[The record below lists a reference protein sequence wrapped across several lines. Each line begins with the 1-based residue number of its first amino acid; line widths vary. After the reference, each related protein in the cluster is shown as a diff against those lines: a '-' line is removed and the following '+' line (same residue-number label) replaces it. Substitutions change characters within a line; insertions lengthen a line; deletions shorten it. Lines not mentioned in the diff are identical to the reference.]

1 MTYNVCRPFV
11 LYNDFLPPDT
21 EPHREWQYLVFGYF
35 DGIMVG
41 GNIFDEGICSLERLW
56 DYDMEQIKALE
67 GRYSFQIIYGFRS
80 DDETHY
86 DEVFW
91 KEALTEETEYPF
103 IFITLFQGNISKYMY
118 IREKCNF
125 EKQLTDVGKRKV
137 ITYLTL
143 DNSSMVM
150 VLLCCEYRDGAAVI
164 DDFHRGEGKIL
175 LEKMGI
181 KLSYSFT
188 LAAIQKMYLNS
199 PAIDSMQGSDS
210 LIENVYIYAIEKY
223 PGSIE
228 EIRGRIEKQLGKQV
242 KKESILGCNDEV
254 IVVDNISW
262 FEFLKWFQSS
272 TGILN
277 HSSWEYEQYLL
288 GVTTIIARSQMSV
301 KSSEKD
307 GDEDA
312 RRFYRDFSEVLRT
325 RIREILYLCPL
336 LRYCRWKKRLKKIK
350 NACFL
355 NISMNL

>member
-1 MTYNVCRPFV
+1 
-11 LYNDFLPPDT
+11 
-21 EPHREWQYLVFGYF
+21 
-35 DGIMVG
+35 
-41 GNIFDEGICSLERLW
+41 
-56 DYDMEQIKALE
+56 MEQIKALE

-91 KEALTEETEYPF
+91 KEALMEETEYPF
-103 IFITLFQGNISKYMY
+103 IFITLFQGNISEYMY

-188 LAAIQKMYLNS
+188 LVAIQKMYLNS

-277 HSSWEYEQYLL
+277 HS
-288 GVTTIIARSQMSV
+288 
-301 KSSEKD
+301 
-307 GDEDA
+307 
-312 RRFYRDFSEVLRT
+312 
-325 RIREILYLCPL
+325 
-336 LRYCRWKKRLKKIK
+336 RW
-350 NACFL
+350 
-355 NISMNL
+355 